1 MWSNPCVFV
10 ETTEMEFTPRGDSYA
25 QARQNEPSDPLS
37 LTFSSLTYDVT
48 TVKKETL
55 QILKP
60 GTTNGLSGKFS
71 PGELTAIMGP
81 SGAGKTSLLN
91 ILSGRIN
98 PTSGDLFID
107 NKPLKSPSLIRDVSV
122 YVQQDDCMLATQTVR
137 ETIEMSALLR
147 LPSSLSREA
156 KLARAQEVIEL
167 FGLTKCEATYI
178 GDPSSQIIGVS
189 GGERKRVSIAMMCV
203 AQPRIIFLDEPTSGL
218 DSFIAFS
225 VIKIMKKLCSMGV
238 TVITTIHQPSSDIF
252 ELFDDLLLIQSGSL
266 VYHGP
271 CSDSVGHF
279 DTLGFKCPEKHNPA
293 DFFFMRVLTCGDDE
307 EKQKINFDQEER
319 TRTLREAWEKVSAQR
334 PGTVTEKVY
343 YTVPPKEV
351 TSSPIDQFKL
361 LLQRSFREA
370 TRNPMRVRAQFGQNL
385 MFSLI
390 ISSIWFQV
398 SSTQDGI
405 QDRNGVLFFLAANGM
420 MSSIMGVLSTFGNER
435 STFIRDY
442 ENGLYSVG
450 PYFLGKVACDAP
462 FYFIIPSISA
472 TIMFF
477 AVGFQ
482 IKVANYLN
490 FVLIVILLN
499 YAGMGMGLILA
510 SIFSDIAVALLVAP
524 LIIMP
529 LMMFSG
535 FFLNAESTPAYYLW
549 IPWISPMK
557 YAYTALA
564 TVEYTGL
571 ELKCKDDELITMT
584 VDGNTGQ
591 VCPFLNGEDFLQ
603 TFNFEEEL
611 TVPVC
616 QLSLVAMYIVCLF
629 LAFLALKRLVTKP
642 M

>member
-1 MWSNPCVFV
+1 
-10 ETTEMEFTPRGDSYA
+10 
-25 QARQNEPSDPLS
+25 
-37 LTFSSLTYDVT
+37 
-48 TVKKETL
+48 
-55 QILKP
+55 
-60 GTTNGLSGKFS
+60 
-71 PGELTAIMGP
+71 MGP

-91 ILSGRIN
+91 ILSGRTN
-98 PTSGDLFID
+98 PTTGNLFV
-107 NKPLKSPSLIRDVSV
+107 NCKPLKSPQLIRDVSV

-147 LPSSLSREA
+147 LPMSWSKSA

-167 FGLTKCEATYI
+167 FGLQKCESTYI
-178 GDPSSQIIGVS
+178 GDPASQIIGVS

-225 VIKIMKKLCSMGV
+225 VIKIMKKLCAMGV

-252 ELFDDLLLIQSGSL
+252 ELFDDLLLIQSGAI
-266 VYHGP
+266 VFHGK
-271 CSDSVGHF
+271 CSSSVGHF
-279 DTLGFKCPEKHNPA
+279 DALGFPCPEKHNPA

-307 EKQKINFDQEER
+307 EKQRIKFDQEER
-319 TRTLREAWEKVSAQR
+319 TRTLTEAWEKVSAQR
-334 PGTVTEKVY
+334 PAIITEKEHY
-343 YTVPPKEV
+343 RVPSNET
-351 TSSPIDQFKL
+351 TSSAFEQFKL

-370 TRNPMRVRAQFGQNL
+370 TRNPMRVRAQFGQNI

-390 ISSIWFQV
+390 ISSIWWQL

-477 AVGFQ
+477 SVGFQ
-482 IKVANYLN
+482 ARLYNYLN
-490 FVLIVILLN
+490 FVLVVILLN

-535 FFLNAESTPAYYLW
+535 FFLNADSTPAYYLW

-564 TVEYTGL
+564 TIEYTGL
-571 ELKCKDDELITMT
+571 ELTCRDEELITME
-584 VDGNTGQ
+584 VNGQ
-591 VCPFLNGEDFLQ
+591 TATVCPFLKGEDFLQ
-603 TFNFEEEL
+603 TFNFEAEL

-616 QLSLVAMYIVCLF
+616 QLSLVAMYLVCLTI
-629 LAFLALKRLVTKP
+629 AFLALKRLVASK
-642 M
+642 

>member
-1 MWSNPCVFV
+1 
-10 ETTEMEFTPRGDSYA
+10 
-25 QARQNEPSDPLS
+25 
-37 LTFSSLTYDVT
+37 
-48 TVKKETL
+48 
-55 QILKP
+55 
-60 GTTNGLSGKFS
+60 
-71 PGELTAIMGP
+71 MGP

-91 ILSGRIN
+91 ILSGRAN
-98 PTSGDLFID
+98 PTTGNLFV
-107 NKPLKSPSLIRDVSV
+107 NGKPLKSPQLIRDVSV

-147 LPSSLSREA
+147 LPMSWSKSA

-167 FGLTKCEATYI
+167 FGLQKCESTYI
-178 GDPSSQIIGVS
+178 GDPASQIIGVS

-225 VIKIMKKLCSMGV
+225 VIKIMKKLCAMGV

-252 ELFDDLLLIQSGSL
+252 ELFDDLLLIQSGAI
-266 VYHGP
+266 VFHGK
-271 CSDSVGHF
+271 CSNSVGHF
-279 DTLGFKCPEKHNPA
+279 DALGFPCPEKHNPA

-307 EKQKINFDQEER
+307 EKQRIKFDQEER
-319 TRTLREAWEKVSAQR
+319 TRTLTEAWEKVSAQR
-334 PGTVTEKVY
+334 PATITEKEHY
-343 YTVPPKEV
+343 RVPSNET
-351 TSSPIDQFKL
+351 TSSAFEQFKL

-370 TRNPMRVRAQFGQNL
+370 TRNPMRVRAQFGQNI

-390 ISSIWFQV
+390 ISSIWWQL

-477 AVGFQ
+477 SVGFQ
-482 IKVANYLN
+482 ARLYNYLN
-490 FVLIVILLN
+490 FVLVVILLN

-535 FFLNAESTPAYYLW
+535 FFLNADSTPAYYLW

-564 TVEYTGL
+564 TIEYTGL
-571 ELKCKDDELITMT
+571 ELTCRDEELITME
-584 VDGNTGQ
+584 VNGQ
-591 VCPFLNGEDFLQ
+591 TATVCPFLNGEDFLQ
-603 TFNFEEEL
+603 TFNFEAEL

-616 QLSLVAMYIVCLF
+616 QLSLVAMYLVCLTI
-629 LAFLALKRLVTKP
+629 AFLALKRLVASK
-642 M
+642 